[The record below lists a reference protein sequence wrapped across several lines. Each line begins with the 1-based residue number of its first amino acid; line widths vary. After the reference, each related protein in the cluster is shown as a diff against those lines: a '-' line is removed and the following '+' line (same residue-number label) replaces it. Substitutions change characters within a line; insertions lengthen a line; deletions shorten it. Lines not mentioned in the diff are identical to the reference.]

1 MDRPVSEQ
9 EIIRVITGD
18 CSWKERE
25 RVAAWLEEDPENK
38 EKFEELRE
46 TWAMTDHLD
55 LQQDEDKAWE
65 NLSERISRPN
75 HLKIHRLDN
84 TRSLKDQQKSSS
96 AKTYSHKRETSY
108 QTWIFRVAAVCLLM
122 LGVLYVVYNY
132 NTENIAKQVSLASVV
147 KEVQAER
154 GERLNLTL
162 DDGTSVVLNSASVL
176 RYPTKFSDS
185 TREIELE
192 GEAFFSVASD
202 ESKPFLVHTEEATV
216 QVLGTKF
223 NVNAYTGQNEVEVVV
238 AEGKV
243 SVKSAIQPENK
254 ASASPSP
261 SDSTNEVILT
271 KGQYTAVREGSLP
284 TTPVQAAS
292 MDYHLGWVDGN
303 LVFDATPLEE
313 VIRRLE
319 LYYNRD
325 FQVTNSMLLDRKLTA
340 TFKKES
346 LSKVLN
352 VLSIAMDIKYEQVDS
367 LIYLE
372 PYSPS
377 IRNDYSDN
385 K

>member
-1 MDRPVSEQ
+1 MKQPITEK

-18 CSWKERE
+18 CSLKERK
-25 RVAAWLEEDPENK
+25 RVAEWVEEDPDHK
-38 EKFEELRE
+38 KAVQELRKA
-46 TWAMTDHLD
+46 WNIADHLE
-55 LQQDEDKAWE
+55 LEEDEDKAWQ
-65 NLSERISRPN
+65 NLSERISRPS
-75 HLKIHRLDN
+75 HLKIHRLNN
-84 TRSLKDQQKSSS
+84 TRQPKEQLEHPSGK
-96 AKTYSHKRETSY
+96 AYSHTRNTNY
-108 QTWIFRVAAVCLLM
+108 QTWIFRAAAVCLLM

-132 NTENIAKQVSLASVV
+132 TPEPIQQEMPLTSVM

-176 RYPTKFSDS
+176 RYPSNFSDS

-192 GEAFFSVASD
+192 GEAFFSVARD
-202 ESKPFLVHTEEATV
+202 ESKPFLVHTGEATV

-223 NVNAYTGQNEVEVVV
+223 NVNAYTEKDKVEVAV

-243 SVKSAIQPENK
+243 AVKSAINTENR
-254 ASASPSP
+254 
-261 SDSTNEVILT
+261 DSLSLGSEVVLT
-271 KGQYTAVREGSLP
+271 KGEYTSVREGAFP
-284 TTPVQAAS
+284 TTPVRAAS
-292 MDYHLGWVDGN
+292 LDYYLGWVDGN
-303 LVFDATPLEE
+303 LIFDGTTLEE

-325 FQVTNSMLLDRKLTA
+325 FQVTNAMLLDRKLTA

-346 LSKVLN
+346 LSKVLD
-352 VLSIAMDIKYEQVDS
+352 VLSIAMDVKYEQVDS

-377 IRNDYSDN
+377 IQNDYNND